1 MRERLLLDCT
11 LRDGGYINDWE
22 FGHDNIVN
30 IFERVICSGVDIIE
44 IGFIDD
50 RREFDINRSIMPD
63 TDSIEKIYGRLKSG
77 STMVVGM
84 IDYGTCDISHVKPCD
99 ESYIDGIRVIFKKE
113 KMYDA
118 MEYCGKLKKLGYK
131 VFSQMV
137 SITSYSDDEL
147 VEMTRL
153 ANNIMPYAV
162 SIVDTYGLVNPEE
175 LKHIMSV
182 LDENL
187 DKEIIMGFHA
197 HNNFQLG
204 YVNATTALDY
214 DTNRDILVDGTLYGM
229 GKSAGNAP
237 LELVAMYMN
246 EHYGKKYIIS
256 EMQEAI
262 VMSIMDFQK
271 KSPWGYQLFYYIAA
285 ANRVHPEYVN
295 YLMNKRTLSVTSINE
310 ILKKIPDEEKL
321 KKNMSLIEK
330 LYVDYQA
337 RECDDSLDLMNLKKR
352 FEGKNVLV
360 MGPGH
365 NIVEYMDDVEK
376 YIKEYNPETISINYI
391 PADLRPMFIFL
402 TKPAKYVQL
411 ATKLHDEDNADVQII
426 ASSNL
431 TSSDKDFDYV
441 INYSSVI
448 DDKALVQDHSLC
460 MLLRVLEK
468 CNPESVALAGLDGY
482 TAKEIIIYDE
492 DKDEEYRAGKAILL
506 NDYAIKFLSQ
516 TSLNI
521 RFVTPSKY
529 DK

>member
-63 TDSIEKIYGRLKSG
+63 TDSIEKIYGRLNPG

-84 IDYGTCDISHVKPCD
+84 IDYGTCDITHVKPCD

-118 MEYCGKLKKLGYK
+118 MEYCGKLKALGYK

-137 SITSYSDDEL
+137 SITSYSDGEL

-246 EHYGKKYIIS
+246 EHYGKKYIIP

-262 VMSIMDFQK
+262 TSSVMEFQK
-271 KSPWGYQLFYYIAA
+271 KSPWGRKVPPRGF
-285 ANRVHPEYVN
+285 
-295 YLMNKRTLSVTSINE
+295 
-310 ILKKIPDEEKL
+310 
-321 KKNMSLIEK
+321 
-330 LYVDYQA
+330 
-337 RECDDSLDLMNLKKR
+337 
-352 FEGKNVLV
+352 
-360 MGPGH
+360 
-365 NIVEYMDDVEK
+365 
-376 YIKEYNPETISINYI
+376 
-391 PADLRPMFIFL
+391 
-402 TKPAKYVQL
+402 
-411 ATKLHDEDNADVQII
+411 
-426 ASSNL
+426 
-431 TSSDKDFDYV
+431 
-441 INYSSVI
+441 
-448 DDKALVQDHSLC
+448 
-460 MLLRVLEK
+460 
-468 CNPESVALAGLDGY
+468 
-482 TAKEIIIYDE
+482 
-492 DKDEEYRAGKAILL
+492 
-506 NDYAIKFLSQ
+506 
-516 TSLNI
+516 
-521 RFVTPSKY
+521 
-529 DK
+529 